1 VAGEPDDDAANI
13 ASLDDARDKSA
24 REPET
29 DFNAER
35 AEVVPIKQS

>member
-1 VAGEPDDDAANI
+1 
-13 ASLDDARDKSA
+13 LDDARAASV

-35 AEVVPIKQS
+35 AEVVPLKQS